1 MFRKIIE
8 RLKPVLWHSFGEN
21 RLGVAVVFLLFFAGA
36 LLYGGAPFLGWVCF
50 VIGAA
55 CCLEWALFW
64 SRSSRVVGYVEGLG
78 ASGVGLAA
86 CWLGGVSDRPL
97 AGMSFLV
104 LGGVLFMLAG
114 FAWRDKTRPWGQ
126 IGIGYLVIGAAGL
139 NVFFLLQESYYQEML
154 VLLVALIVATD
165 VGAWGAGKLVGGP
178 RLLPAVSPGKTWAG
192 FFGGLGAAQGV
203 MLLGLG
209 VGWSWSAV
217 QTWFETAHGGGFGQA
232 LTEAAPPW
240 VGQNPVDF
248 FLFALGVSLVA
259 QLADLWESS
268 IKRQLGRKDSSRWLG
283 AHGGFLDRFDSFLG
297 VLVGLPL
304 LEQLFFLF
312 PPGL

>member
-1 MFRKIIE
+1 MSRKLNE
-8 RLKPVLWHSFGEN
+8 LLKQVLRRSFGEN
-21 RLGVAVVFLLFFAGA
+21 RLGVAVVLPLFFAGA
-36 LLYGGAPFLGWVCF
+36 LYGGAPFLGWVCF
-50 VIGAA
+50 VVGAA

-64 SRSSRVVGYVEGLG
+64 SRSSRAGYLEGLVG
-78 ASGVGLAA
+78 LSVGLAA
-86 CWLGGVSDRPL
+86 CWIGGASDKPL

-104 LGGVLFMLAG
+104 LGGVLFMLVG

-139 NVFFLLQESYYQEML
+139 NVFFLLQESYYQAIL

-165 VGAWGAGKLVGGP
+165 VGAWCAGKLIGGP

-203 MLLGLG
+203 MVLGLG

-217 QTWFETAHGGGFGQA
+217 QTWLETAHGGGLGQA
-232 LTEAAPPW
+232 LAEGAPPW
-240 VGQNPVDF
+240 AGQNPAGF

-268 IKRQLGRKDSSRWLG
+268 IKRQLNRKDSSRWLG

-304 LEQLFFLF
+304 LEQVFFLF
-312 PPGL
+312 PPAL